1 MPMENRP
8 VISPTGEGESLV
20 MFRNSQG
27 GEARG
32 TLLRLTRDEAVFE
45 VYNPYSIVQASEVLD
60 SFQVFMTDRLVY
72 SGRAVVQGLVNTG
85 LMLVCDVSLDDG
97 WVDADIFLPINEHS
111 RLLGEFNAFQSE
123 WQRVQQILPAYK
135 VVVADVGSFFL
146 DLRRWLERIEL
157 GIRSS
162 PNSDR
167 SLLEREVIEQLRPE
181 VLPAIDRLFFRFE
194 EVANTVSEELLPLH
208 RTYVKRQLHPFVLS
222 APFAYRTYQKPLGY
236 AGDYEMV
243 NMILGD
249 PFLGGSLFAKVLNVW
264 LLAQPSAQAH
274 RNRVSFL
281 AERLE
286 SEVKRVAGRGRR
298 ARVLNLGCGPAG
310 EVQRFLAQSPV
321 SDQADLVLLD
331 FNDETLDYVRRV
343 LGELLE
349 RHHRQTRLNFEK
361 RSVHQILKESGRAP
375 VASVARDYD
384 LIYCAGLFDYLSDR
398 ICKRLMTYFYELLA
412 PEGLLIATNV
422 DASNPNRNSMDLIL
436 EWHLIYR
443 TLAQLK
449 ELAPEQADPDNCR
462 VESDPTGVNIFI
474 EVRKPRER

>member
-1 MPMENRP
+1 MENRP

-20 MFRNSQG
+20 RFRNSQG

-45 VYNPYSIVQASEVLD
+45 VYNPYSIVQASEVL
-60 SFQVFMTDRLVY
+60 SEFQVFMTDRLVY

-85 LMLVCDVSLDDG
+85 LMLVCDVSLDDA
-97 WVDADIFLPINEHS
+97 WVDVDIFLPLNEQK
-111 RLLGEFNAFQSE
+111 RLLGEFEAFQSE
-123 WQRVQQILPAYK
+123 WQRVQQILPDYK

-146 DLRRWLERIEL
+146 DLRRWLERVEL

-162 PNSDR
+162 PHADR
-167 SLLEREVIEQLRPE
+167 SEMEREVIEQLRPK
-181 VLPAIDRLFFRFE
+181 VLPAIDRLFYRFE
-194 EVANTVSEELLPLH
+194 QVANTVSEDLLPLH
-208 RTYVKRQLHPFVLS
+208 RTYVKRQLHPFVLA
-222 APFAYRTYQKPLGY
+222 APFAYRTYHKPLGY

-249 PFLGGSLFAKVLNVW
+249 PFMGGSIFAKVLNVW

-274 RNRVSFL
+274 RNRVSYL
-281 AERLE
+281 AKRLE
-286 SEVKRVAGRGRR
+286 EEVQRR
-298 ARVLNLGCGPAG
+298 ASQGCRAKVLNLGCGPAG

-321 SDQADLVLLD
+321 SDMADLVLLD
-331 FNDETLDYVRRV
+331 FNDETLEFTRRV
-343 LGELLE
+343 LEELCE
-349 RHHRQTRLNFEK
+349 AHGRKTRLTFEK
-361 RSVHQILKESGRAP
+361 RSVHQILKESGRVP
-375 VASVARDYD
+375 DASVAGGYD

-412 PEGLLIATNV
+412 PQGLLIATNV

-443 TLAQLK
+443 TAPQML
-449 ELAPEQADPDNCR
+449 ELAPEQADPADCR
-462 VESDPTGVNIFI
+462 VEPDPTGVNIFL
-474 EVRKPRER
+474 EVRKPGER